1 MLLEAQDADSVV
13 GSAAHPGKAT
23 ARPRSQSGGAFRR
36 PWERPSL
43 ENPKVSLGRRDA
55 GLKRL
60 PRIAAAFVVMVCV
73 AIVALSGWREWALR
87 DAAVE
92 SAEVDVANLARS
104 LTQHAEDTFEL
115 ADSLIGG
122 LVDRLEMDGTSPD
135 AIAKLQDVIDLR
147 KATLGRIRGL
157 FVYDETGRWL
167 ATSEDINLARLN
179 NSDRDYF
186 RHHRSSP
193 DRRTLI
199 GNPVKSRS
207 GGQWIIPVS
216 RRFNNPDGSFAGVVL
231 ATIDAGYFAQFY
243 KQFDVGP
250 NGAILLLSTAGTVL
264 ARSVDNDATV
274 GRDLSG
280 SPLIKNLQSRPSA
293 SIYYFKSPLDGVWR
307 LGFYE
312 ISERYPILAVATE
325 AEADVLAAWRDEAVA
340 RMAFVLGLTALIAA
354 IGFYLVRQLAERQR
368 MAAALA
374 AKEADFRLLAEES
387 SDMVMRI
394 GLDER
399 LLYVSPSCARVLG
412 WTDDQLTG
420 TPALAGI
427 NADDLPRV
435 QRIVA
440 ALKQGEIEET
450 KIIYRTRHR
459 QKAEIWLETA
469 LRATRDPATGRID
482 GVVAI
487 SRDMTEHK
495 DLEEKLAALA
505 SLDGL
510 TGLANRRHFDETL
523 RDEWARARRDGTALS
538 LLMMDV
544 DYFKRYNDQHG
555 HQAGDECLVSVA
567 RIIAGQAQRPSDLA
581 ARYGGEEFVL
591 LLPGTDAAGCEQVG
605 ERIRQALHDLRLPHA
620 TNPPSKCVTISLGG
634 ATGWPNAEEPA
645 DQTSLIATA
654 DRALY
659 AAKSLG
665 RNRLVMSGQVVAWPN
680 AESA

>member
-1 MLLEAQDADSVV
+1 LE
-13 GSAAHPGKAT
+13 K
-23 ARPRSQSGGAFRR
+23 
-36 PWERPSL
+36 L
-43 ENPKVSLGRRDA
+43 KVSPGRRDT
-55 GLKRL
+55 GLTRL
-60 PRIAAAFVVMVCV
+60 SLTAAVFVVMVCV
-73 AIVALSGWREWALR
+73 AILSLSGWREWMLRETAL
-87 DAAVE
+87 E
-92 SAEVDVANLARS
+92 NAEVDVANLARS

-115 ADSLIGG
+115 ADGLIGG
-122 LVDRLEMDGTSPD
+122 FVNQLEMDGTSPA
-135 AIAKLQDVIDLR
+135 AITKLQDVINLR

-167 ATSEDINLARLN
+167 ATSEDVNLAGLN

-186 RHHRSSP
+186 KHHRDSP

-216 RRFNNPDGSFAGVVL
+216 RRFDRADGSFAGVVL

-243 KQFDVGP
+243 QQFDVGP
-250 NGAILLLSTAGTVL
+250 NGTILLLSTAGTVL

-274 GRDLSG
+274 GRDLSA
-280 SPLIKNLQSRPSA
+280 SPLIKNLQARPSA
-293 SIYYFKSPLDGVWR
+293 TTYYFRSPLDGVWR

-312 ISERYPILAVATE
+312 ISERYPILAVATK
-325 AEADVLAAWRDEAVA
+325 AEADVLTAWRDEAVE
-340 RMAFVLGLTALIAA
+340 RMGFVLGLTALIAA

-412 WTDDQLTG
+412 WADDQLTG

-427 NADDLPRV
+427 NAEDLPRV
-435 QRIVA
+435 QRVVA
-440 ALKQGEIEET
+440 ALKKGEIEET
-450 KIIYRTRHR
+450 RIIYRTRHR
-459 QKAEIWLETA
+459 QKNEIWLETA

-495 DLEEKLAALA
+495 DLEEKLATLA

-523 RDEWARARRDGTALS
+523 RDEWARASRDGTPLS
-538 LLMMDV
+538 LMMMDV
-544 DYFKRYNDQHG
+544 DYFKRYNDQYG
-555 HQAGDECLVSVA
+555 HQAGDECLVSIAKV
-567 RIIAGQAQRPSDLA
+567 IAGQAQRPADLA
-581 ARYGGEEFVL
+581 ARYGGEEFVM

-605 ERIRQALHDLRLPHA
+605 ERIRQALQDLQIPHA

-634 ATGWPNAEEPA
+634 AIGWPNAEERA
-645 DQTSLIATA
+645 DQTSLVAAA

-659 AAKSLG
+659 GAKSLG
-665 RNRLVMSGQVVAWPN
+665 RNRLVMSGQVVTWPN